1 MKAQARAE
9 RFLIARVDAVDGRGE
24 AIVSTDKVALQWDTG
39 INSM

>member
-9 RFLIARVDAVDGRGE
+9 RFLITRADAVDGRE
-24 AIVSTDKVALQWDTG
+24 VLVSKDKVVLQWDTE